1 MKPSIIDLNNLSD
14 EETNQFAL
22 KFLSLLKNKINN
34 DKEELYEVLKEK
46 LKEIYT
52 SHLRIKMLSDSFREI
67 KNKSHKNNIIE
78 GLFEL
83 ILFFEISEEYES
95 CVILKKIKD
104 NLLMDFN

>member
-14 EETNQFAL
+14 EETNHFVL
-22 KFLSLLKNKINN
+22 KFLTLLKNKISN

-46 LKEIYT
+46 LKEIYN
-52 SHLRIKMLSDSFREI
+52 SDLRIKMLSDSFREI

-83 ILFFEISEEYES
+83 ILYFEISEEYES
-95 CVILKKIKD
+95 CAILKKIKD